1 MPHIGLPAHII
12 GDSAQQ
18 GRLGERLEQIQGA
31 TVEYEALDA
40 GDFVLSDEVVVD
52 YKSGTDF
59 ILAVVEQ
66 ELFET
71 ANRLK
76 AHYSRPIF
84 LVEGDYFTHRFHQT
98 PFDVHW
104 AITYLAVTL
113 GIPVL
118 YSPEA
123 EHSAMF
129 VYALAVRAQEG
140 GSGEQPWRPSKPETR
155 RETIRFLVEGLPGVS
170 PELARSLLR
179 HFGTAR
185 GVFAATKEDLLAVEG
200 MTEKV
205 AARITDVL
213 DSKKGK

>member
-1 MPHIGLPAHII
+1 MPHIGQSAHII
-12 GDSAQQ
+12 ADNAQQ
-18 GRLGERLEQIQGA
+18 GRLAERVEQIQG
-31 TVEYEALDA
+31 TSVEYEALDA
-40 GDFVLSDEVVVD
+40 GDYILSDEVAVD

-76 AHYSRPIF
+76 AQYAKPVF

-104 AITYLAVTL
+104 AISYLAAVL
-113 GIPVL
+113 DIPVL

-129 VYALAVRAQEG
+129 IYTLAVRAQGEAAT
-140 GSGEQPWRPSKPETR
+140 EQPWRPTKPETR
-155 RETIRFLVEGLPGVS
+155 RETIRFLVEGLPGVN
-170 PELARSLLR
+170 PELARDLLR

-185 GVFAATKEDLLAVEG
+185 GVFAASKEDLLAVDG
-200 MTEKV
+200 MTDKI
-205 AARITDVL
+205 ASRITDVL

>member
-12 GDSAQQ
+12 ADSAQK

-31 TVEYEALDA
+31 TLAYEDLDA

-76 AHYSRPIF
+76 AHYPRPVF

-104 AITYLAVTL
+104 AISYLTAVL

-129 VYALAVRAQEG
+129 VYALAVRAQGEATE
-140 GSGEQPWRPSKPETR
+140 EQPWRPSKPETR

-170 PELARSLLR
+170 PELARTLLR

-185 GVFAATKEDLLAVEG
+185 AVFAAGKDELLAVDG
-200 MTEKV
+200 MTDKI
-205 AARITDVL
+205 AARISDVL

>member
-1 MPHIGLPAHII
+1 MPHIGQPAHII
-12 GDSAQQ
+12 ADNAQQ
-18 GRLGERLEQIQGA
+18 GRLAERVEQIQGA

-40 GDFVLSDEVVVD
+40 GDYILSDEVVVD

-76 AHYSRPIF
+76 AHYPKPVF

-104 AITYLAVTL
+104 AISYLTTVL
-113 GIPVL
+113 DIPVI

-129 VYALAVRAQEG
+129 VYTLAIRAQGEAT
-140 GSGEQPWRPSKPETR
+140 SEQPWRPTKPETR
-155 RETIRFLVEGLPGVS
+155 RETIRFLVEGLPGVN
-170 PELARSLLR
+170 PDLARDLLR

-185 GVFAATKEDLLAVEG
+185 AIFTASKEDLMAVEG
-200 MTEKV
+200 ITEKV
-205 AARITDVL
+205 ASRITDAL

>member
-1 MPHIGLPAHII
+1 MPHIGQSAHII
-12 GDSAQQ
+12 ADNAQQ
-18 GRLGERLEQIQGA
+18 GRLAERVEQIQGA
-31 TVEYEALDA
+31 TVEYETLDA
-40 GDFVLSDEVVVD
+40 GDYILSDEVVVD

-76 AHYSRPIF
+76 AHYPKPVF

-104 AITYLAVTL
+104 AISYLTTVL
-113 GIPVL
+113 DIPVL

-129 VYALAVRAQEG
+129 IYALAVRAQGAATE
-140 GSGEQPWRPSKPETR
+140 EQPWRPTKPETR
-155 RETIRFLVEGLPGVS
+155 RETIRFLVEGLPGVD
-170 PELARSLLR
+170 PERARALLR
-179 HFGTAR
+179 HFCTAR
-185 GVFAATKEDLLAVEG
+185 AVFAAGKEELMAVEG
-200 MTEKV
+200 MTEK
-205 AARITDVL
+205 AANRITDAL

>member
-1 MPHIGLPAHII
+1 MPHIGLPARII
-12 GDSAQQ
+12 ADTAQQ
-18 GRLGERLEQIQGA
+18 GRLADRVEQIQGV
-31 TVEYEALDA
+31 TLEYEELDA
-40 GDFVLSDEVVVD
+40 GDYVLSDEVVVD

-59 ILAVVEQ
+59 ILAVVEE

-76 AHYSRPIF
+76 AQYAKPVF

-104 AITYLAVTL
+104 AITYLNVAL
-113 GIPVL
+113 DIPVL

-129 VYALAVRAQEG
+129 VYALAVRAQG
-140 GSGEQPWRPSKPETR
+140 DAAGEQSWRPGKPETR

-170 PELARSLLR
+170 PELARGLLR

-185 GVFAATKEDLLAVEG
+185 ALFTATKDELLAVEG
-200 MTEKV
+200 MTEKI
-205 AARITDVL
+205 ASRISDVL

>member
-1 MPHIGLPAHII
+1 MPHIGQSAHII
-12 GDSAQQ
+12 ADKAQE
-18 GRLGERLEQIQGA
+18 GRLGERVEQLQGA
-31 TVEYEALDA
+31 TVAYEPLDA
-40 GDFVLSDEVVVD
+40 GDYILSDAVVVD

-76 AHYSRPIF
+76 AHYPKPVF

-104 AITYLAVTL
+104 AISYLTTVL
-113 GIPVL
+113 DIPVL

-129 VYALAVRAQEG
+129 IYALAVRAQGEAAA
-140 GSGEQPWRPSKPETR
+140 EQPWRPTKPETR
-155 RETIRFLVEGLPGVS
+155 RETIRFLVEGLPGVD
-170 PELARSLLR
+170 PDLARDLLR

-185 GVFAATKEDLLAVEG
+185 GVFAAGRDDLLAVDG
-200 MTEKV
+200 MTEKT
-205 AARITDVL
+205 ADRITDVL

>member
-1 MPHIGLPAHII
+1 MPHIGQSAHII
-12 GDSAQQ
+12 ADKAQE
-18 GRLGERLEQIQGA
+18 GRLGERVGQIQGA
-31 TVEYEALDA
+31 TVAYEPLDA
-40 GDFVLSDEVVVD
+40 GDYILSDAVVVD

-76 AHYSRPIF
+76 AHYPKPVF

-104 AITYLAVTL
+104 AISYLTTVL
-113 GIPVL
+113 DIPVL

-129 VYALAVRAQEG
+129 IYALAVRAQGEAAA
-140 GSGEQPWRPSKPETR
+140 EQPWRPTKPETR
-155 RETIRFLVEGLPGVS
+155 RETIRFLVEGLPGVD
-170 PELARSLLR
+170 PDLARDLLR

-185 GVFAATKEDLLAVEG
+185 GVFAASRDDLLAVDG
-200 MTEKV
+200 MTEKT
-205 AARITDVL
+205 ADRITDVL

>member
-12 GDSAQQ
+12 ADNAQQ
-18 GRLGERLEQIQGA
+18 GRLAERLEQIQGA
-31 TVEYEALDA
+31 TVAYEPLDA

-59 ILAVVEQ
+59 ILAVVE
-66 ELFET
+66 EDLFET

-76 AHYSRPIF
+76 AQYSRPIF

-104 AITYLAVTL
+104 AISYLSVVL

-118 YSPEA
+118 YTPEA

-129 VYALAVRAQEG
+129 VYALAVRAQQAG
-140 GSGEQPWRPSKPETR
+140 NGEESWRPAKPETR

-170 PELARSLLR
+170 PELARDLLR

-185 GVFAATKEDLLAVEG
+185 AVFAADKEELLAVEG
-200 MTEKV
+200 MTDKI
-205 AARITDVL
+205 ASRITDVL